1 MMIKK
6 KILIID
12 DQEINRKILRK
23 ILSASYSIV
32 EAENGAE
39 ALNLLRTQGGSISA
53 ILLDLVMP
61 VLDGYGVLRELAKE
75 PELAAI
81 PVIVVSQADKE
92 DCEASALLLG
102 ARDFITKPY
111 NATVLLRR
119 LNNLIELYE
128 SNVCI
133 DRIERDS
140 LTGLYN
146 KNAFCRHAADLMGQH
161 SDRSYL
167 LIATDIERFKLIND
181 SFGSAAG
188 DQLLQVVGQYLDA
201 HTQSC
206 GGICA
211 RHNADHFVALVPK
224 TIDDGSLHALVSDA
238 EQALAAYPLDK
249 KISLKFGVYPVDDSE
264 TPISLMC
271 DRAILAAESGKGHYN
286 SLCSYYD
293 DTIRQKLLRE
303 QQLVDDMK
311 AALMQGQFE
320 VYLQPKYDLESELI
334 AGAEALVRW
343 IHPTLGFISPSE
355 FIPLFEQNGF
365 ITELDQYV
373 WNQTCALIAGWIR
386 DFNKYVPISVNVSRR
401 DIYQANL
408 PELLTHMVTQHGLKP
423 YHLHLEITETAYTEN
438 PEQLIAVV
446 EQLKRQG
453 FSIEMDDFGS
463 GYSSLNMLSELPI
476 DILKLDMTLIQRESD
491 KNSRRNILSFVI
503 SLAKWMNLL
512 VVAEGVETQEQI
524 NLLRNLDC
532 TYVQG
537 YYYAKPM
544 PSKEFTALFVTASLA
559 APLQLLQTGPD
570 DAPLTERTQGKEKL
584 MLIVDSNSENRH
596 ILAGYFHTLY
606 TVIEF
611 MDEQTAYRCLQE
623 NFDEIAIIL
632 LRIPSEGGGETELLE
647 KLRANVLYSDIPL
660 IATGTCGEKAA
671 FTLGA
676 NDYIALPYDMDIAL
690 HRVQNVTAHNAI
702 QLLDREKRMVYRL
715 NTLEQRATL
724 DPLTQLYNR
733 SEMESR
739 LTHYFSPP
747 GKHYGMF
754 LMLDVDDFKSVND
767 KFGHQCGDS
776 VLRRVASILKDCFRS
791 EDLIC
796 RMGGDEF
803 AAFVPEP
810 LNTDQV
816 SFRMHA
822 ILSKLSFQAEQL
834 TLSCSIGICLAPEYG
849 TSFLELYHHA
859 DIALLIAKRL
869 GKNQYQI
876 YGKSSKLPEPILYR
890 NMDWI
895 LDESSDAVYI
905 CDVKTYELLYV
916 NRAACLFAHKEKEV
930 CLGMPCYQAIW
941 NLNQPCSHCIHIGK
955 LTRNYCEHE
964 YHTPGMESSYIIKG
978 KLIRWGNREAR
989 IQYLQDNTQQARMTQ
1004 QLEQVTNTVP
1014 GALCLYRWDG
1024 AKLETVHISQQFID
1038 ILDLDATTVFAEAN
1052 VPNSGRV
1059 HPDDWLKLRQQMDE
1073 AIFHARDIS
1082 CVFRLWLP
1090 AAQKYRWLRIQATSR
1105 TQADDSVLIYALYTD
1120 VTELQE
1126 LWQPR

>member
-6 KILIID
+6 KILIVD
-12 DQEINRKILRK
+12 DQAINLKILRK
-23 ILSASYSIV
+23 ILSASYSIT
-32 EAENGAE
+32 EAENGAD
-39 ALNLLRTQGGSISA
+39 ALNLLRTQGESISA

-61 VLDGYGVLRELAKE
+61 VLDGYDVLRELAKQ

-111 NATVLLRR
+111 NSTVLLRR
-119 LNNLIELYE
+119 LSNLIELYE

-146 KNAFCRHAADLMGQH
+146 KNAFCRHAADLMSQH
-161 SDRSYL
+161 CDISYL
-167 LIATDIERFKLIND
+167 VIATDIERFKLIND

-188 DQLLQVVGQYLDA
+188 DQLLQFVGQFLDVHA
-201 HTQSC
+201 QSC

-224 TIDDGSLHALVSDA
+224 TIDDGSLHTLISDA

-249 KISLKFGVYPVDDSE
+249 KISLKFGVYPVDDFE

-271 DRAILAAESGKGHYN
+271 DRAILAAESGKGHYD

-303 QQLVDDMK
+303 QQLVDEMK
-311 AALMQGQFE
+311 AALTQGQFE
-320 VYLQPKYDLESELI
+320 VYLQPKYDLASELI

-373 WNQTCALIAGWIR
+373 WNQTCILIAGWIR
-386 DFNKYVPISVNVSRR
+386 DYNKYVPISVNVSRR

-438 PEQLIAVV
+438 PDQLIAVV

-476 DILKLDMTLIQRESD
+476 DILKLDMTLIQRETD

-544 PSKEFTALFVTASLA
+544 PSKEFTALLATAALAVPLQPLQTASNN
-559 APLQLLQTGPD
+559 APLPQM
-570 DAPLTERTQGKEKL
+570 TQSKEKL
-584 MLIVDSNSENRH
+584 MLIVDSNAQNRH
-596 ILAGYFHTLY
+596 ILAEYFHALY
-606 TVIEF
+606 TVIELE
-611 MDEQTAYRCLQE
+611 DEQAAYRCLQE
-623 NFDEIAIIL
+623 NFDKIVIIL
-632 LRIPSEGGGETELLE
+632 LHIADESTAESKFLK
-647 KLRANVLYSDIPL
+647 KLRANALYCDIPL
-660 IATGTCGEKAA
+660 IVTGTCGEKAA
-671 FTLGA
+671 FALGA
-676 NDYIALPYDMDIAL
+676 NDYISLPYDMDIAL
-690 HRVQNVTAHNAI
+690 HRVQNVTAPTAF
-702 QLLDREKRMVYRL
+702 QLLDREKQMVYKL
-715 NTLEQRATL
+715 NTLEQRAAL

-733 SEMESR
+733 SELERR
-739 LTHYFSPP
+739 LTHYFSVSETRC
-747 GKHYGMF
+747 GMF

-767 KFGHQCGDS
+767 KFGHQRGDS
-776 VLRRVASILKDCFRS
+776 VLRRVASILKNCFRS
-791 EDLIC
+791 EDFIC

-803 AAFVPEP
+803 AVFVPEQ
-810 LNTDQV
+810 LSAEQV
-816 SFRMHA
+816 SLRMHT
-822 ILSKLSFQAEQL
+822 ILSRLSFQAEQL

-895 LDESSDAVYI
+895 LDESSDSVYI
-905 CDVKTYELLYV
+905 CDTNTYELLYV
-916 NRAACLFAHKEKEV
+916 NRATCLFAHKEKEV

-941 NLNQPCSHCIHIGK
+941 NLNQPCSHCIHIDK
-955 LTRNYCEHE
+955 LTRDYCEHE
-964 YHTPGMESSYIIKG
+964 YHTPGMESSYLIKG

-989 IQYLQDNTQQARMTQ
+989 IQYLQDNTQQARMTK

-1014 GALCLYRWDG
+1014 GALCLYHWDG
-1024 AKLETVHISQQFID
+1024 SKLKTVHISQQFID
-1038 ILDLDATTVFAEAN
+1038 ILGLDLNTAFAQAN
-1052 VPNSGRV
+1052 ESNCERV
-1059 HPDDWLKLRQQMDE
+1059 HPDDLPNLRLRMNE
-1073 AIFHARDIS
+1073 AIFDAQDIS

-1090 AAQKYRWLRIQATSR
+1090 AVQKYRWLRIQTTSR
-1105 TQADDSVLIYALYTD
+1105 TQTDGSVLIYALYTD
-1120 VTELQE
+1120 VTELSA
-1126 LWQPR
+1126 LWQQR